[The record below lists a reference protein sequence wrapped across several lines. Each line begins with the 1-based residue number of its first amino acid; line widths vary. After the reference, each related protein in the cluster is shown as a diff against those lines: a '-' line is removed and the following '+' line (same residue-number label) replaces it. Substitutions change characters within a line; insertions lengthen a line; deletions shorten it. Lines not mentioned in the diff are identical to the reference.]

1 MENQMYDKII
11 DEEIEVRLSGDGR
24 VWINHPEQGC
34 LVRIKAKAINLVDLS
49 RGSDDSTVL

>member
-1 MENQMYDKII
+1 MEDQMYDKII

-49 RGSDDSTVL
+49 RGSDD